1 MLRVSFSILDPLS
14 RGNIDEALL
23 RFWRVVREPTQAMIE
38 GKMLHEQFQSE
49 VKETNCLPKV
59 FGGAKLIKPETELK
73 IKTVIDDWIEFV
85 GVIDLL
91 DQNTIYEYKT
101 GKSGLNAY
109 GKSWQI
115 RCYQKLAEDNG
126 FSIKDAYIFYFNQ
139 HKQIANK
146 GKVYLSEKTK
156 EDATEWIRTW
166 ASELKCAL
174 DISKQLDSEYTDHD
188 PLKEQIEK

>member
-1 MLRVSFSILDPLS
+1 MIRVSYSILDPLS
-14 RGNIDEALL
+14 RGDIDEALL
-23 RFWRVVREPTQAMIE
+23 RYWRVEREPTQAMIE

-73 IKTVIDDWIEFV
+73 IKTIIDDWIEFV
-85 GVIDLL
+85 GVIDLI
-91 DQNTIYEYKT
+91 DQNTI
-101 GKSGLNAY
+101 GLNAY

-126 FSIKDAYIFYFNQ
+126 FSINEAYLLYFNQ

-166 ASELKCAL
+166 TSELKCAL
-174 DISKQLDSEYTDHD
+174 DIS
-188 PLKEQIEK
+188 EKLE